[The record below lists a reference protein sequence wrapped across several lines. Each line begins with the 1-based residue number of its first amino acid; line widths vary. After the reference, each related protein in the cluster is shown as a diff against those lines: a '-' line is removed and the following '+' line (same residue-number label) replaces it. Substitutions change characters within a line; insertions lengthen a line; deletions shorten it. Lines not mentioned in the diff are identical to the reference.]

1 MQETGCTRGEGL
13 STRQAGRAG
22 VARAWR
28 LVRVLTLVILLAGAC
43 VLWVVACSP
52 DEDGVVDGEDTTSTD
67 EGAIESGDIQGGID
81 EAIKVGDAVV
91 TVRAFQATFQ
101 PAVPEQRLSEQTP
114 TRPGAGE
121 TFYQAYVRVQNNEVT
136 PLRVD
141 AEDFVCAVGNSVVT
155 IEPTRSGPFPRSLLK
170 NTSLDLL
177 LTFRAQAGYEPRLI
191 YTPPWYDGVITISPE
206 AEETSTTTTT

>member
-1 MQETGCTRGEGL
+1 MEKVGGTVGEGASARRASL
-13 STRQAGRAG
+13 AAAGRL
-22 VARAWR
+22 WR
-28 LVRVLTLVILLAGAC
+28 LGRALSLVILLAGAC
-43 VLWVVACSP
+43 VFWVAACSP
-52 DEDGVVDGEDTTSTD
+52 DEDGEVDGEVTSSTED
-67 EGAIESGDIQGGID
+67 GAVESGDIEGSID

-121 TFYQAYVRVQNNEVT
+121 TFYQAYVRVQNTAVV

-141 AEDFVCAVGNSVVT
+141 AEDFACALGNSVVA
-155 IEPTRSGPFPRSLLK
+155 IDPTRSGPFARSLLE
-170 NTSLDLL
+170 NASLDLV
-177 LTFRAQAGYEPRLI
+177 LTFRAQAGYEPRLV

-206 AEETSTTTTT
+206 TEGTTTTTT